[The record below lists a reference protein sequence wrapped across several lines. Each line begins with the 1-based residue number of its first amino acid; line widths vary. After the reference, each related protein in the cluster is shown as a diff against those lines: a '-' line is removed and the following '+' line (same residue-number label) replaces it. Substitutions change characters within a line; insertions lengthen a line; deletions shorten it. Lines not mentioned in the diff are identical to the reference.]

1 VRTPPGRGLTEHGP
15 TFFPTLSLWWALWLR
30 TPFCQHVEKTTGV
43 SLKPSLE
50 GSTVGLFW

>member
-1 VRTPPGRGLTEHGP
+1 MRTPPGRGLTEHGP